1 MRADADTEIRRLA
14 EDSSILNEK
23 IVHKDNTVIEDKLK
37 IVLNIKKIGA
47 LEQKKIDA
55 QRKGQNLG
63 DRKEQVAKDLE
74 VMKQELDRIER

>member
-55 QRKGQNLG
+55 QRKGQNLR